1 VQASP
6 SHPSK
11 RSSRRICSPVD
22 ALSRTVGGMP
32 PVLSEAA
39 DKRVPE
45 LILAPNATMV
55 ITSPN
60 TTSALDCGEDIGTL
74 MLTFD
79 DIRPGVRLRGLDAGG
94 IAEAVQVVRFGH
106 DAVNL
111 IYRVNGRVSERLVY
125 RGEEIGFDLVE
136 AGHAY
141 AFDADGALLRLASEA
156 YRLRLAHLFDPY
168 LAISASQ
175 IEALPHQITAVY
187 GEMLPR
193 QPLRFLLADDPGAG
207 KTIMAGLLIKELL
220 IRGDLERCLIVAPG
234 SLVEQWQEEL
244 ADKFGLRFDLLSRD
258 QFEASVTGNPFAE
271 RNRLI
276 MRLDM
281 AARSDELR
289 AKLEAA
295 PEWDL
300 VICDEAHRMAA
311 SYFGGEVKETR
322 RHKLGKLLGTI
333 TRNFLLMSATPHNG
347 KEADFQL
354 FMGLLDADRFEG
366 RFREGIHKA
375 DVSDMMR
382 RLTKEELYRFDGT
395 PLFPE
400 RRAYTASY
408 ALSPTEADLYQ
419 AVTTYVREEMNRAD
433 RSGDGKRQSNVGFAL
448 QILQRRLASS
458 PAAIHRSLERR
469 RKRLEDRLCEER
481 PPRFASTTPLSRVP
495 ALPAFDQDDLED
507 APGDEAEAIEQ
518 QIADQ
523 ATAATTIAELEA
535 EIVILKDLEDRA
547 LRLKLSGQDA
557 KWRQLDAILDEP
569 MMLDPSTGL
578 RRKILIFTEPKDT
591 LEYLQQKISAR
602 IGDAGAVVV
611 IHGGIPREARRA
623 AIAAFN
629 SDPVVRVM
637 IANDA
642 AGEGVNLQRGAHLM
656 VNYDLPWN
664 PNRLEQRFGR
674 IHRIGQTEVCHLWNL
689 CAANTREGEV
699 YRRLLEKL
707 EEARK
712 ALGGKV
718 YDVLGEL
725 FEGQALRDLLVE
737 AIRYGDATEIRQR
750 LFQKV
755 DDAVDVATIERL
767 VAERKLTSEGMD
779 PNAISAIRE
788 EMERAQARRLQP
800 HFIGAFFREAFQ
812 LLGGRIA
819 ERESA
824 RYEILRTPPILKERD
839 RLIGRT
845 DPVLDRYA
853 RVTFDKTRVVGTPQ
867 AELVAPGHPLL
878 DSLVDL
884 VLERFHPLL
893 QQGAVLVDDSDDGL
907 DPRLLVYLEHA
918 IRDGRTVRSGEP
930 RVISQRL
937 QFIHLRE
944 DGSASDGGP
953 APYLDCRPITE
964 AERASIA
971 DAITAPWLAAG
982 VEKQALGHA
991 IAVLVPA
998 HLAEVKRR
1006 RLSEIDKVEREV
1018 RARLTREVNYWDAR
1032 AARLREDERSGREQ
1046 RINASNAE
1054 ATAQRMIERLHARQA
1069 DLDRDRQITPLPPV
1083 LKGAALI
1090 IPKGLLSARSQ
1101 TVLPI
1106 KEMAEDAASRAEIE
1120 RLAMDSVMAAERAL
1134 GNEPRDV
1141 SAEKKGWDIDSRDP
1155 RSGHLRFIEVK
1166 GRHVDGDVVMLS
1178 KNELLASLNS
1188 PDAFILA
1195 IVRVHAGFAHMPV
1208 YVRRFFQRELG
1219 FAETAVAFDMRDLLS
1234 LGTEPL

>member
-1 VQASP
+1 MIPFESIQ
-6 SHPSK
+6 
-11 RSSRRICSPVD
+11 
-22 ALSRTVGGMP
+22 
-32 PVLSEAA
+32 
-39 DKRVPE
+39 
-45 LILAPNATMV
+45 
-55 ITSPN
+55 
-60 TTSALDCGEDIGTL
+60 
-74 MLTFD
+74 
-79 DIRPGVRLRGLDAGG
+79 PGARLRGLDATA
-94 IAEAVQVVRFGH
+94 IAELVQVARFGA
-106 DAVNL
+106 DAVNVV
-111 IYRVNGRVSERLVY
+111 YRVNGRVGERLIY
-125 RGEEIGFDLVE
+125 RGEETGFELVE
-136 AGHAY
+136 EGRTY
-141 AFDADGALLRLASEA
+141 AFDADGGLLRLASEA

-234 SLVEQWQEEL
+234 SLVEQWQEEM

-258 QFEASVTGNPFAE
+258 QIEASVTGNPFAE
-271 RNRLI
+271 HNRLI
-276 MRLDM
+276 VRLDM

-300 VICDEAHRMAA
+300 IICDEAHRMAA

-322 RHKLGKLLGTI
+322 RYKLGKLLGTR

-408 ALSPTEADLYQ
+408 ALSPAEADLYQ

-433 RSGDGKRQSNVGFAL
+433 RSSDGRQRNNIGFAL

-469 RKRLEDRLCEER
+469 RKRLEDRLREER
-481 PPRFASTTPLSRVP
+481 LTQLTSAAPLARTPV
-495 ALPAFDQDDLED
+495 LPTVDADDLED

-518 QIADQ
+518 EIADQ
-523 ATAATTIAELEA
+523 ATAATTIVELEA
-535 EIVILKDLEDRA
+535 EIVILKDLEERA

-569 MMLDPSTGL
+569 IMLDPLTGL
-578 RRKILIFTEPKDT
+578 RRKIIIFTEPKDT
-591 LEYLQQKISAR
+591 LEDLHHKISAR
-602 IGDAGAVVV
+602 IGDPAAVVV
-611 IHGGIPREARRA
+611 IHGGIAREARRA
-623 AIAAFN
+623 SIAAFN

-689 CAANTREGEV
+689 CASNTREGEV

-707 EEARK
+707 EEARA

-725 FEGQALRDLLVE
+725 FEGQALRDLLID
-737 AIRYGDATEIRQR
+737 AIRYGDTPEVRQR

-755 DDAVDVATIERL
+755 DDAVDVGAIERL

-779 PNAISAIRE
+779 PNAITVIRE

-800 HFIGAFFREAFQ
+800 HFISAFFREAFQ

-824 RYEILRTPPILKERD
+824 RYEILRTPSILKDRD
-839 RLIGRT
+839 RLIGRS

-853 RVTFDKTRVVGTPQ
+853 RVTFDKTRIVGTPQ
-867 AELVAPGHPLL
+867 AELLAPGHPLL
-878 DSLVDL
+878 DALVDV
-884 VLERFHPLL
+884 VLERFQPLL
-893 QQGAVLVDDSDDGL
+893 QQGGVLVDDADEGTA
-907 DPRLLVYLEHA
+907 PRLLVYLEHA

-930 RVISQRL
+930 RVVSQRL

-944 DGSASDGGP
+944 DGTASDGGP

-964 AERASIA
+964 DERALVA
-971 DAITAPWLAAG
+971 DAVTAPWLAAG
-982 VEKQALGHA
+982 VEQRALGHA
-991 IAVLVPA
+991 IEVLVPA
-998 HLAEVKRR
+998 HLAEVKHR
-1006 RLSEIDKVEREV
+1006 RLAEIDKVEREV

-1032 AARLREDERSGREQ
+1032 AARLREEERAGREQ

-1054 ATAQRMIERLHARQA
+1054 ATAQRLVERLHTRQA
-1069 DLDRDRQITPLPPV
+1069 DLERERLITALPPV

-1090 IPKGLLSARSQ
+1090 IPKGLLLARQPTPAGRPTAGFSDD
-1101 TVLPI
+1101 P
-1106 KEMAEDAASRAEIE
+1106 ASRAEIE
-1120 RLAMDSVMAAERAL
+1120 RLAMQAVFDAERRL
-1134 GNEPRDV
+1134 GNTPRDV
-1141 SAEKKGWDIDSRDP
+1141 SAEKKGWDIESHDP
-1155 RSGHLRFIEVK
+1155 RAGRLRFIEVK
-1166 GRHVDGDVVMLS
+1166 GRHAEARDVIIT
-1178 KNELLASLNS
+1178 KNEILASLNA
-1188 PDAFILA
+1188 PEAFVLA
-1195 IVRVHAGFAHMPV
+1195 IVQVEAGFARAPA
-1208 YVRRFFQRELG
+1208 YVRRFFTRELG
-1219 FAETAVAFDMRDLLS
+1219 FAETAVVFNLTDLLS
-1234 LGTEPL
+1234 LAVPAA